1 MRPSALFAA
10 LALAGGIVFAADRAE
25 AQQNI
30 VETAAAAGQF
40 GTLLAAAEAA
50 GLVETL
56 AGPGPMTVFAPTDE
70 AFARLPAGTVDSL
83 LQPQNRDQ
91 LVGILTFHVVPG
103 EITSSDLAGMA
114 VRLET
119 ASGRELA
126 VDATTPA
133 VNVGGAR
140 LIGAD
145 IQASNGVIHVVD
157 RVILP
162 PM

>member
-10 LALAGGIVFAADRAE
+10 LALAGGIVLAADRAE
-25 AQQNI
+25 AQENI

-56 AGPGPMTVFAPTDE
+56 AGPGPLTVFAPTDE

-91 LVGILTFHVVPG
+91 LVAILTFHVVPG
-103 EITSSDLAGMA
+103 EVTSSDLAGMA

-126 VDATTPA
+126 VDATTSA

-145 IQASNGVIHVVD
+145 IAASNGVIHVVD